1 MITKL
6 DNGRIVLIC
15 GDCLEWIPKVKQ
27 LVNLVVLDPPYYK
40 ITKEKWDNEFSEAD
54 QYLSWSKCYLAQCYQ
69 KLAPTASLYLWGQF
83 GAKHQVLLDLAIYLR
98 EIMVFQDWLTWQKS
112 RGRGN
117 RKGWLITREELLWFT
132 KSEDYFWNE
141 LAQYDLTKPTN
152 RKDLGFNG
160 KPRKSQ
166 FKRFSNVWECNEDQN
181 YGADRVRG
189 HYTPKPLVLIER
201 IVNAH
206 TLNPDNIVLDPF
218 MGTGT
223 TGVACAK
230 LNRRFVGIEKDPQT
244 YQMAVDR
251 ITKELKQ

>member
-15 GDCLEWIPKVKQ
+15 GDCLDWIYRIRQPID
-27 LVNLVVLDPPYYK
+27 LVMLDPPYYK
-40 ITKEKWDNEFSEAD
+40 ITKEKWDNQWTTQD
-54 QYLSWSKCYLAQCYQ
+54 QYLDWSYTYINACLAVVNN
-69 KLAPTASLYLWGQF
+69 AASLYLWGQL
-83 GAKHQVLLDLAIYLR
+83 GPKQQLLLDLVSYLR
-98 EIMVFQDWLTWQKS
+98 KYFVFQDWVTWQKS
-112 RGRGN
+112 RGLGN
-117 RKGWLITREELLWFT
+117 RKGWLMTREELAWFT
-132 KSEDYFWNE
+132 KSKDYFWNE

-166 FKRFSNVWECNEDQN
+166 FKRYSNVWECNEDQN
-181 YGADRVRG
+181 YGVDRVRG

-244 YQMAVDR
+244 YQLAVDR